1 MLVKKISLRV
11 KLSHRNYM
19 TRQILISLTGLF
31 IVSGLLAE
39 VPKYSNE
46 FLSVGVGA
54 RAFGMS
60 HSVVASTRDVTAGY
74 WNPAG
79 LTGIERDLDISLM
92 HAEYFAGIAKYDYA
106 G

>member
-1 MLVKKISLRV
+1 
-11 KLSHRNYM
+11 M

-31 IVSGLLAE
+31 MVSGLLAE

-46 FLSVGVGA
+46 FLFIGVGA

-60 HSVVASTRDVTAGY
+60 NSVVASTGDVTAGY

-79 LTGIERDLDISLM
+79 LIGIERDMDIGLM
-92 HAEYFAGIAKYDYA
+92 HA
-106 G
+106 